1 MDGLHRSLRNL
12 WPRYNLAPDQDIAV
26 FRTASG
32 EHRLVMLRWGL
43 LPAWAR
49 CPAIGHSLI
58 DARSETAAEKP
69 SFRAAWQ
76 QRRCQP

>member
-49 CPAIGHSLI
+49 
-58 DARSETAAEKP
+58 
-69 SFRAAWQ
+69 
-76 QRRCQP
+76 